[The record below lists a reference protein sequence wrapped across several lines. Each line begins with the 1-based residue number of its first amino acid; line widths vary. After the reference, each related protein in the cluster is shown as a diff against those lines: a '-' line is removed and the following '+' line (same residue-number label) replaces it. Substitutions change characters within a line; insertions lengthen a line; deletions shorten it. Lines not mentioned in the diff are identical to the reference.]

1 MDRDILVK
9 IFEKLNV
16 IDVTMGASGVCIFWL
31 LASHEKSL
39 WETINLANLQ
49 RVDFSHPRLPNSRVG
64 RQRSNFSV
72 STVPINLFF
81 NYDAYLEGEDLI
93 IAAQRMPNIRKLVLP
108 RWCHL
113 SENSYQFALR
123 QWKNLQTLIIDQR
136 HSSLTWRHK
145 IQASGENCINLT
157 NLKSMACLN
166 EVVVK
171 EIVRCFP
178 NLKKLSLS
186 FCDIIDTFKVLP
198 IITSLK
204 KLTIFNLS
212 HCRFL
217 QRCGYMICGREL
229 ENILLETARYKCEF
243 FSRLLDISVRH

>member
-1 MDRDILVK
+1 M
-9 IFEKLNV
+9 
-16 IDVTMGASGVCIFWL
+16 
-31 LASHEKSL
+31 
-39 WETINLANLQ
+39 
-49 RVDFSHPRLPNSRVG
+49 
-64 RQRSNFSV
+64 
-72 STVPINLFF
+72 
-81 NYDAYLEGEDLI
+81 
-93 IAAQRMPNIRKLVLP
+93 AAQRMPNIRKLVLP

-113 SENSYQFALR
+113 SENSYQFAFR

-229 ENILLETARYKCEF
+229 ENILLETARYKCEALIISCLHVDCKFCENAYGIVRLHAF
-243 FSRLLDISVRH
+243 FKKNWRNDEIEEFEF